1 MARASY
7 LFQTRLICRLYAPL
21 NASCFPSSFDILE
34 KRGFWKWSPY
44 LLLVQAW
51 HWHLERSFLLSDL
64 MSNIHFLFISF
75 FHMSSLAAQ
84 HNSLRSCCVSVYQP
98 IVHFLMHILFIFCMY
113 MFDHA
118 NTAYMI
124 VYELHCICCNIN
136 EQDLFLFPFFFWI
149 HYLWSHFFQW
159 EKKSIIYRTLRI
171 GNAELWWNNF
181 HSVLKCNITGYYSNQ
196 SCG

>member
-1 MARASY
+1 MWRTIYELGRASY
-7 LFQTRLICRLYAPL
+7 LSQTRLICHLYAQL

-51 HWHLERSFLLSDL
+51 HWHLERSSLLSDL

-84 HNSLRSCCVSVYQP
+84 HNSLRSCCVSIYKP
-98 IVHFLMHILFIFCMY
+98 IVHYLMHILFLFCMY
-113 MFDHA
+113 IFDHA

-136 EQDLFLFPFFFWI
+136 EQDLFLFPFFLNTLFMI
-149 HYLWSHFFQW
+149 TFFSMGEKIYYLQDFKNW
-159 EKKSIIYRTLRI
+159 
-171 GNAELWWNNF
+171 
-181 HSVLKCNITGYYSNQ
+181 KCWVMMK
-196 SCG
+196 